1 MRITPE
7 CLGSAEFRQDY
18 GLRLPY
24 VAGAMV
30 KGIASTAMVVRL
42 ARAGCLAVFGAGG
55 VALPEVEAAV
65 GEIQA
70 ALTNG
75 ESFGVNLL
83 AHPGQSAKEMAAVEM
98 LLRCGVRTVEASAYM
113 EVTDALARFRLAG
126 VRQDHSGRLVVPNR
140 VMAKVSRPEVAEQFL
155 SPAPRAMVERLL
167 AAGHL
172 TQDEAALAGRLPIA
186 SDVTVEADSGG
197 HTDMGVTAVL
207 LPAIIRLRDAVQE
220 HRQYQDPVRVGSG
233 GGIGSPEAAAGAFV
247 LGADYVVTG
256 SINQCTVEA
265 GTSDAVKDML
275 QRIGVQDTAYAPAG
289 DMFEMGSRIQVM
301 KKGLFFPARANKL
314 HDLWRTL
321 PGLDALDAATR
332 REIQD
337 KYFQRSFDDVYAE
350 TRAFYMR
357 EAPEEITRADS
368 NPKVKMALVFRWY
381 FVHSMRLALAG
392 GSEQRVNWQIHTG
405 PAMGAFN
412 QWLAGSSLE
421 DWRSRNVDTIAEH
434 LMQGCADYVSRRFSS
449 LDRASRA

>member
-1 MRITPE
+1 MPITPE
-7 CLGSAEFRQDY
+7 SLGSAEFKQDY

-30 KGIASTAMVVRL
+30 KGIASAAMVVRL
-42 ARAGCLAVFGAGG
+42 ARAGCLAFFGAGG
-55 VALPEVEAAV
+55 MSLAETEAAV
-65 GEIQA
+65 REIKA
-70 ALTNG
+70 ALAGG
-75 ESFGVNLL
+75 ETFGVNLL
-83 AHPGQSAKEMAAVEM
+83 AHPGRSAKEMAAVEM
-98 LLRCGVRTVEASAYM
+98 LLGNGVRAVEASAYM
-113 EVTDALARFRLAG
+113 EVTDALVRFRLAG
-126 VRQDHSGRLVVPNR
+126 VRQDHAGRLVVPNR

-155 SPAPRAMVERLL
+155 SPAPRAMVARL
-167 AAGHL
+167 AADGRL
-172 TQDEAALAGRLPIA
+172 TEEEAALAERLPVA

-220 HRQYQDPVRVGSG
+220 RCRYQDPVRVGSA
-233 GGIGSPEAAAGAFV
+233 GGIGSPEAAACAFL
-247 LGADYVVTG
+247 LGADYIVTG

-275 QRIGVQDTAYAPAG
+275 QGIGVQDTAYAPAG

-314 HDLWRTL
+314 YDLWRTL

-337 KYFQRSFDDVYAE
+337 KFFQRSIDDVYAE
-350 TRAFYMR
+350 TRDFYLR
-357 EAPEEITRADS
+357 EAPEEIARAES
-368 NPKVKMALVFRWY
+368 NPKVRMALVFRWY

-392 GSEQRVNWQIHTG
+392 GSEQRVNWQVHTG

-421 DWRSRNVDTIAEH
+421 DWRNRHVDTVAEH

-449 LDRASRA
+449 LDRAGRA